1 MEILRPIRR
10 EKIKFSLE
18 NCNIPSKLP
27 KQVQN
32 LIIDIS
38 NVAMYIKAY
47 KEVGGDQDA
56 VPFGRIQR
64 EVVLKAK
71 DILTEIS
78 TKIHQK
84 NNKGII
90 DSHNNRNPKES
101 QLLIE
106 EITTLSTNY
115 YHLMPKV

>member
-1 MEILRPIRR
+1 MEILRPIKR

-18 NCNIPSKLP
+18 NCNVPSKLP

-38 NVAMYIKAY
+38 NVAMYVKAY

-71 DILTEIS
+71 DILTQIS

-84 NNKGII
+84 NNKGVI
-90 DSHNNRNPKES
+90 DSHNNPKES

-106 EITTLSTNY
+106 EIASLSTNY

>member
-84 NNKGII
+84 NNKGVI
-90 DSHNNRNPKES
+90 DSHNNLNPKES

-106 EITTLSTNY
+106 EIATLSTNY

>member
-1 MEILRPIRR
+1 M
-10 EKIKFSLE
+10 
-18 NCNIPSKLP
+18 
-27 KQVQN
+27 
-32 LIIDIS
+32 DIS
-38 NVAMYIKAY
+38 NVAMYVKAY

-84 NNKGII
+84 NNKGITN
-90 DSHNNRNPKES
+90 SPNNLNPKES

-106 EITTLSTNY
+106 EIVTLSTNY